1 MEPKRDEVV
10 ELLDRI
16 LEKGV
21 VVNSDLIITLA
32 DIPLIGVDLRLALAG
47 IDKMID
53 YGIFE
58 DWDAAHRAMEEDDE
72 GEKVRTDVN
81 NTGDQV

>member
-1 MEPKRDEVV
+1 MEPERDEVV
-10 ELLDRI
+10 DLLDKI

-32 DIPLIGVDLRLALAG
+32 DVPLIGVDLRLALAG
-47 IDKMID
+47 IDRMLD

-58 DWDAAHRAMEEDDE
+58 DWDAAHRAMEEEQVANND
-72 GEKVRTDVN
+72 RMDVN
-81 NTGDQV
+81 EAGD

>member
-10 ELLDRI
+10 DLLDRI

-32 DIPLIGVDLRLALAG
+32 DVPLIGIDLRLALAG
-47 IDKMID
+47 IDRMLD
-53 YGIFE
+53 YGLFE
-58 DWDAAHRAMEEDDE
+58 DWEAAQRAVEENEE
-72 GEKVRTDVN
+72 GATETLKKDQ
-81 NTGDQV
+81 TGDK